1 MAYANLNIASKKIND
16 LLSTIAI
23 VAISI
28 TMLILSD
35 SSKFPGYW
43 ALIPTL
49 SSALIIQSKDSFIN
63 K

>member
-1 MAYANLNIASKKIND
+1 
-16 LLSTIAI
+16 
-23 VAISI
+23 
-28 TMLILSD
+28 MLILSD